1 MKAVPVGAALNV
13 GGAALLAAAAVGAD
27 SEHALA
33 DQLGWLTL
41 GVTGLLLA
49 LTADVAIVL
58 EGRRRLAAHRA
69 RFAHQPAVPSLV
81 APLPDEDLLVV
92 AGATRFHRGGCQ
104 LVVGKTVSGAR
115 RSTHLEHGRRPCGV
129 CQP

>member
-1 MKAVPVGAALNV
+1 VKTVPVGAALNV
-13 GGAALLAAAAVGAD
+13 GGAALLVAAAVGAD

-33 DQLGWLTL
+33 DQLGWLSL
-41 GVTGLLLA
+41 GVTGLLIA
-49 LTADVAIVL
+49 LTADVAIGL

-69 RFAHQPAVPSLV
+69 RLGRLPAVPRVL
-81 APLPDEDLLVV
+81 APPPDEYLLVV

-104 LVVGKTVSGAR
+104 LVLGKTVSGAR
-115 RSTHLEHGRRPCGV
+115 RSTHVSHGLRPCGV